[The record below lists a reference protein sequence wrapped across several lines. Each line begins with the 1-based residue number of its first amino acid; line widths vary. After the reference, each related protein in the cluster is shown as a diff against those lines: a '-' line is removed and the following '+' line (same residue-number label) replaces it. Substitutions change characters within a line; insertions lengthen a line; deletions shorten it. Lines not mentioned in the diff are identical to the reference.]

1 MKSVSTLNRAA
12 ARRWLP
18 ATLFA
23 LGMILGVG
31 ALWTQLAAIYTRPT
45 PLPAPPARLPTG
57 LPAEAVTIPAD
68 AGFQPITLRR
78 GLLLVRGPDRPL
90 GQQNLAL
97 CDQSVDSAAGPVM
110 APLYVGWD
118 WSRLREA
125 AAHRAAYPSRPMD
138 DDLKNPLL
146 DDGPDGMDVPAFA
159 VTTEPAGGPP
169 RPYADAG
176 SLRVTLSDRRP
187 VLLLADT
194 AETSTGPA
202 LAFRRDLWLLWNAG
216 PVVAGRWDRALRVR
230 WLEDRAC
237 PLGRLRIEVYGPP
250 PEQAGMVGAEPRTVW
265 YADGGSAREFHLAPG
280 HYAPAAPPPPR
291 EDAEL
296 FERSLAA
303 GLLRS
308 GEDGRIAIAPA
319 DLPLR
324 RAFAPVRPD
333 LLASGDSEHDWLDG
347 PWNAEI
353 QRLHQ
358 ALHFS
363 ATGRY
368 VRRQVATFN
377 ARQLLAAVRWRPE
390 HADLRGDWRADWQAV
405 PLMLTG
411 SMPLLAER
419 LFAEAPHGWQPWR
432 RVARWP
438 ALEQRRPVRFRL
450 SLPRPARSGER
461 LELLVVGGPPVVTDA
476 AVLASAP
483 RCVDAR
489 PCAERDALAHWLR
502 LEPREGATEL
512 ALVFQPLPA
521 EVFPGLYRYDFAH
534 IRRVDGRPRWYDSP
548 AAHGGDPSRPAPAEV
563 TLRDREGTLLW
574 EAGQPTEAVWDLG
587 LAALVGLGP
596 VHAGSVGGVLA
607 RLGRHGATAV
617 EARLTVDPR
626 LQRAARRAL
635 LERLPAVSTTVSEA
649 SVQWEE
655 RVASLIVLDA
665 DRGDILAVAGSPE
678 PPVGIVWSDLSTF
691 VAAVRPRRNPLWI
704 RAWQRDGDGLDS
716 AGSAFELVDALLLE
730 REAGHRPRLAA
741 ALAGLT
747 ADELARWPSALA
759 HGFAADAACDPNHA
773 GGREPSAVCDEQDA
787 GGGHALLERM
797 RGHGDQRYGLI
808 QALRDSARGWF
819 AWLVETTDA
828 TLLDDA
834 GSSGLASARALT
846 PAALRG
852 ARPLLDIMAELGFDS
867 AQDLDGGLLPAG
879 LIRTNDVLRASA
891 AALEPM
897 TDRGQ
902 VRRAALGQGIYV
914 TPLQL
919 AGLAAA
925 IATGQRTPPRVLTE
939 LNGQPAQ
946 DAAASTLDI
955 ATDRIRRGM
964 RLALDEEPLR
974 AVFAGSRF
982 DAIRPSLYLK
992 TGAASLEATTAMVN
1006 AWLVGW
1012 LEPGALPDENRRLA
1026 FACWI
1031 SPAIGSDGAE
1041 CGELTAAW
1049 LMALAGAEG
1058 DE

>member
-1 MKSVSTLNRAA
+1 MKSVSILNRAA
-12 ARRWLP
+12 SRRLLP
-18 ATLFA
+18 SALFVLGVV
-23 LGMILGVG
+23 LGMG
-31 ALWTQLAAIYTRPT
+31 ALWAQLAAIYTRPT
-45 PLPAPPARLPTG
+45 PLPAAPARLPAG
-57 LPAEAVTIPAD
+57 LPEEAVTVPAEA
-68 AGFQPITLRR
+68 GFQSISLRQ
-78 GLLLVRGPDRPL
+78 GLLLVRGPDRPI
-90 GQQNLAL
+90 GQQDLAL

-118 WSRLREA
+118 WPRLREA
-125 AAHRAAYPSRPMD
+125 AAANRAARPSRPMD
-138 DDLKNPLL
+138 GGLKNSLL
-146 DDGPDGMDVPAFA
+146 DDGPDGVDVPAFA
-159 VTTEPAGGPP
+159 VTAEPAGGPP

-176 SLRVTLSDRRP
+176 SLRVTLYDRRP

-194 AETSTGPA
+194 AETGTGPA

-216 PVVAGRWDRALRVR
+216 PVVAGHWDRALRIR
-230 WLEDRAC
+230 LLEDRVC
-237 PLGRLRIEVYGPP
+237 PLGRLRIEVYGPS
-250 PEQAGMVGAEPRTVW
+250 PENAGMVDAEPRTVLW
-265 YADGGSAREFHLAPG
+265 YAGDGSAREFRLAPG
-280 HYAPAAPPPPR
+280 HYAPAAPSPPR

-319 DLPLR
+319 DLSLR
-324 RAFAPVRPD
+324 RAFARFHPD
-333 LLASGDSEHDWLDG
+333 LLASGDDEHDWLDG
-347 PWNAEI
+347 PWSAET

-358 ALHFS
+358 ALRFS
-363 ATGRY
+363 VTGRY

-390 HADLRGDWRADWQAV
+390 NADPSGDWRADWKEV
-405 PLMLTG
+405 PLVLTG

-419 LFAEAPHGWQPWR
+419 LFTEAPHGWQAWR

-438 ALEQRRPVRFRL
+438 ALEQRWPVRFRL

-461 LELLVVGGPPVVTDA
+461 LELLVVGGPPAVSGA

-489 PCAERDALAHWLR
+489 PCAERDALARWLR
-502 LEPREGATEL
+502 LEMRAGATEL
-512 ALVFQPLPA
+512 ELVFQPLPA

-534 IRRVDGRPRWYDSP
+534 IRRVDGRLRWYDSP
-548 AAHGGDPSRPAPAEV
+548 GANGGDPSRPSPAEV

-574 EAGQPTEAVWDLG
+574 EAGQPTGAVWELG

-607 RLGRHGATAV
+607 RLGRHGATVV
-617 EARLTVDPR
+617 EARLTVDSR
-626 LQRAARRAL
+626 LQQAARRAL
-635 LERLPAVSTTVSEA
+635 LERLPAISTTASETDA
-649 SVQWEE
+649 RQEE

-691 VAAVRPRRNPLWI
+691 VAAVRPRRNPLWV

-730 REAGHRPRLAA
+730 REAGHRPQLAA
-741 ALAGLT
+741 ALAGLS
-747 ADELARWPSALA
+747 AGELAGWPPALA
-759 HGFAADAACDPNHA
+759 YGFAADAACYPVHA
-773 GGREPSAVCDEQDA
+773 GGLEPSALCDEP
-787 GGGHALLERM
+787 GGGQTLLERM
-797 RGHGDQRYGLI
+797 RRHGDQRYGLV

-819 AWLVETTDA
+819 AWLVESTDA
-828 TLLDDA
+828 TLDDA
-834 GSSGLASARALT
+834 GSSCLASARALT

-852 ARPLLDIMAELGFDS
+852 VRPLLDIMAELDFDS

-879 LIRTNDVLRASA
+879 LIAANDVLRASA

-897 TDRGQ
+897 SDRGR
-902 VRRAALGQGIYV
+902 VRRAALGQGVYV

-919 AGLAAA
+919 AELAAA
-925 IATGQRTPPRVLTE
+925 IATGQRMPPRVLAE
-939 LNGQPAQ
+939 LNGQPVR
-946 DAAASTLDI
+946 DPAATALGI

-964 RLALDEEPLR
+964 RLALNEEPLR
-974 AVFAGSRF
+974 TAFAGLRF
-982 DAIRPSLYLK
+982 DTIRASLYLK
-992 TGAASLEATTAMVN
+992 AGAAWLDATKAAAN

-1012 LEPGALPDENRRLA
+1012 LEPGALPGENRRLA

-1031 SPAIGSDGAE
+1031 SPATGPDGTE

-1049 LMALAGAEG
+1049 LTALAGAKS